1 MTVRYRSNFENNFA
15 TFLDNNH
22 INYEYE
28 RIKLRYTPKE
38 RKYTPDFYLVDH
50 DMFIE
55 TKGRFVASDR
65 AKHLLIQEQY
75 PGIDLRFVFQK
86 AGEKISRNS
95 KTTYGEWCH
104 KHGFQYAQEEIPRF
118 WLKKGK

>member
-1 MTVRYRSNFENNFA
+1 
-15 TFLDNNH
+15 
-22 INYEYE
+22 
-28 RIKLRYTPKE
+28 
-38 RKYTPDFYLVDH
+38 
-50 DMFIE
+50 MFIE

-118 WLKKGK
+118 WLKKNG